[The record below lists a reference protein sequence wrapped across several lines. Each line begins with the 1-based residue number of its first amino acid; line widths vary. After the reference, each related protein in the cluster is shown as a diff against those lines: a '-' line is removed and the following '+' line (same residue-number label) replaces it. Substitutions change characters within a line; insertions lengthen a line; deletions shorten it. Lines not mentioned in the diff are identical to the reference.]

1 MINVLLVANLMLLSL
16 QKMSTNRNSF
26 IIPDLGVP
34 EIKKL
39 TLNRPQK
46 MMLWLIPRLFLF
58 LI

>member
-46 MMLWLIPRLFLF
+46 MML
-58 LI
+58 